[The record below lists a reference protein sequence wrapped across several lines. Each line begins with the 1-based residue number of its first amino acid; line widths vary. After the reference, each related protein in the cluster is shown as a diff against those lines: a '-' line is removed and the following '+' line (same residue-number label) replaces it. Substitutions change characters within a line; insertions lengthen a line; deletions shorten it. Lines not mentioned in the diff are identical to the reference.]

1 MGKTTQRSSPTPRH
15 RPHTPFTWPGQQA
28 CEGPSEV
35 SVTRLVAVTGRME
48 DPGPRP
54 SPRALST
61 ESLFKSQDRETGSN
75 PNPNPILLLL
85 NHLLHSGHDPWGEK
99 SASPLTLS
107 SFHPLPLCQPLW
119 EERLWHFQGPYP
131 RHPIQ
136 PHYPNA
142 SGQNL
147 ILHSGPG
154 PSCSAQNE
162 VSLAASQLLCCR
174 QLSHSSLPQFHKV
187 LICSVSPKCSRPNN
201 P

>member
-136 PHYPNA
+136 PHYPKCLRTKSHPTLGTWA
-142 SGQNL
+142 F
-147 ILHSGPG
+147 
-154 PSCSAQNE
+154 
-162 VSLAASQLLCCR
+162 LLCSKRGLPGC
-174 QLSHSSLPQFHKV
+174 QPITLLSATVTFILATVP
-187 LICSVSPKCSRPNN
+187 
-201 P
+201 